1 MPLHRIRMISQNLI
15 LRDCNSINISMKSF
29 RQFIATKDDE
39 IRKIMEVDEPLG
51 YIDFQN
57 KKTPIYE
64 CFGKFYIKE
73 TNNNIRRI
81 DPPIKENK

>member
-1 MPLHRIRMISQNLI
+1 
-15 LRDCNSINISMKSF
+15 MKSF
-29 RQFIATKDDE
+29 KQFIATKDDE

-51 YIDFQN
+51 YIDFHN

-81 DPPIKENK
+81 DPPIKENKDK